1 MNINILKLTLNSII
15 NQKFI
20 EFEIILINDN
30 YKKGNFN
37 IIKEYIEN
45 YQIIAFISNKNEKG
59 FL

>member
-1 MNINILKLTLNSII
+1 MKLTLNSII